1 MLEDNLFE
9 FNFDMFSIK
18 ITMEYLHET
27 ENFECDILSWN
38 YCSPLSYTGQNR
50 RLIYIPKK

>member
-27 ENFECDILSWN
+27 ENFECDILSRN
-38 YCSPLSYTGQNR
+38 Y
-50 RLIYIPKK
+50 